1 MKKFKKTISR
11 GLPGGPNE
19 EITEITGAIS
29 VEGYKISSPD
39 KDNTFNI
46 IPSSNISM
54 KDVEFPILGTDNL
67 GNSQVMMPGAQYT
80 FPGDMVVEL
89 PMMAD
94 GGRCWPGY
102 KPVSG
107 KLAYSKGS
115 CEKAQDGEEIKE
127 KYYNPEIEKDIT
139 SGDWKQDLLY
149 RNQWLMDVPYLGDYI
164 KNKAKE
170 IASTSQ
176 EPTRADY
183 ELTEEHLDYRK
194 QQGNMYDGSEDGGSQ
209 KINLLDEYFS
219 EEPSLPLSPYKPV
232 SDYLEFLP
240 SYSIKDKVDEDDN
253 IAKDRDSA
261 IQRAFVDI
269 LKRKEY
275 GSGDDSGS
283 FQFAKDRVD
292 SAESYK
298 DSEVTEAY
306 NQFLK
311 DKKPIFLTH
320 KQSSPLQKLLG
331 VNLAGHKT
339 GMAWDEEVGLPY
351 ISISDAWDFSP
362 DHYSEKWTGR
372 KDGRGDELLRQR
384 SKIQSALMHKA
395 GNPFKIY
402 DRFYFEPKE
411 DSIKYYTDKEVEQL
425 RDSKKQ
431 EGGEQ
436 QTRSQLR
443 DQISQLYQ
451 QLEEEQNR
459 VNDIRSRVPQV
470 SEEIDIADSKII
482 ERINNPVTKDDQKL
496 VELWENYKY
505 ANNPKELAAARN
517 ALPQQIK
524 DVLPEEGKYN
534 VASYSYKDDTW
545 KGGQDPSRELY
556 CTPFGCFPYQKA
568 GATDVD
574 IIGGNY
580 TFTEGAYGSGYKTA
594 GNVPFEKVSVENAE
608 PGDIAIQYNSAPLEY
623 TMSDAP
629 QVFRPHHTTILN
641 KKAEYD
647 DGTPYIEVYNAQGG
661 SRLYF
666 GKDEF
671 ELGPSIE
678 SGDDRNDFSEQHEFY
693 RYVGQTPKIQK
704 QIDDLKELY
713 MQAPEEKIPTLSA
726 LKGETVNLNIPNQIQ
741 AEPLN
746 TRVIIPQSTS
756 KRKKRRQYGAE
767 ILKKQNDILRRQAF
781 AESSFNPSAE
791 SPAGAQ
797 GLTQFTPTTVK
808 ELQRLGFVN
817 EDFDIFNPQQAVEAQ
832 KAYMTYIQNKPYIA
846 KGSDEVQLAKALYA
860 YNRGPSGALKN
871 LTKLKGKYDIYNSLD
886 WLEGINAE
894 SRDYI
899 QKILGQNPE
908 FNIQYKQALESKDY
922 RPIVDLYQAGG
933 ESNMFKIY
941 KDFIMGEFDTSESYP
956 EAEKVFDRLNRVYYK
971 EAKEAGMSP
980 ANYIMTNIVTS

>member
-29 VEGYKISSPD
+29 VEGYKINSPD

-107 KLAYSKGS
+107 KMAYSKGS
-115 CEKAQDGEEIKE
+115 CEKAEDGLELPLKQRGGNTLDDKIAFPLAKKLAAAADATSDFITEKTDDIYNMIK
-127 KYYNPEIEKDIT
+127 PEITQEDRQFIFDNVRPLSYPT
-139 SGDWKQDLLY
+139 LTTMATTGANLL
-149 RNQWLMDVPYLGDYI
+149 LKKAGFDTTTPPALDSDGDYQI
-164 KNKAKE
+164 GDEAWAKSLGVPTKDKY
-170 IASTSQ
+170 IVPQ
-176 EPTRADY
+176 E
-183 ELTEEHLDYRK
+183 E
-194 QQGNMYDGSEDGGSQ
+194 
-209 KINLLDEYFS
+209 
-219 EEPSLPLSPYKPV
+219 YKPSSAKDSDAKYFKLHDDVIDYTKIMKELSSQDVDHVQYFESLAPFLKKGFMDETEFEQIDPLQNFKV
-232 SDYLEFLP
+232 SVGY
-240 SYSIKDKVDEDDN
+240 DED
-253 IAKDRDSA
+253 
-261 IQRAFVDI
+261 
-269 LKRKEY
+269 
-275 GSGDDSGS
+275 
-283 FQFAKDRVD
+283 
-292 SAESYK
+292 
-298 DSEVTEAY
+298 
-306 NQFLK
+306 
-311 DKKPIFLTH
+311 KK
-320 KQSSPLQKLLG
+320 QK
-331 VNLAGHKT
+331 
-339 GMAWDEEVGLPY
+339 Y
-351 ISISDAWDFSP
+351 ISIYDKYDF
-362 DHYSEKWTGR
+362 KG
-372 KDGRGDELLRQR
+372 
-384 SKIQSALMHKA
+384 ALNNVIK
-395 GNPFKIY
+395 PYEFY
-402 DRFYFEPKE
+402 DRYYLPKE
-411 DSIKYYTDKEVEQL
+411 
-425 RDSKKQ
+425 Q

-443 DQISQLYQ
+443 DQILQLYK

-505 ANNPKELAAARN
+505 ANNPTELAAARN
-517 ALPQQIK
+517 ALPQEIK

-568 GATDVD
+568 GATDVN

-594 GNVPFEKVSVENAE
+594 GNVPFEKVSVEDAE

-623 TMSDAP
+623 TMTDAP
-629 QVFRPHHTTILN
+629 RVFRPHHTTILN

-671 ELGPSIE
+671 ELGPNIE
-678 SGDDRNDFSEQHEFY
+678 SGDDRNEFSEQHEFY

-713 MQAPEEKIPTLSA
+713 MQAPEEKIPTLST

-767 ILKKQNDILRRQAF
+767 ILEKQNDILRRQAF

-832 KAYMTYIQNKPYIA
+832 KAYMKYIQSKPFIA
-846 KGSDEVQLAKALYA
+846 KGTDEVQLAKALYA

>member
-29 VEGYKISSPD
+29 VEGYKINSPD

-54 KDVEFPILGTDNL
+54 KDVDFPILGTDNL

-107 KLAYSKGS
+107 KMAYSKGS
-115 CEKAQDGEEIKE
+115 CEKAQD
-127 KYYNPEIEKDIT
+127 
-139 SGDWKQDLLY
+139 
-149 RNQWLMDVPYLGDYI
+149 
-164 KNKAKE
+164 
-170 IASTSQ
+170 
-176 EPTRADY
+176 
-183 ELTEEHLDYRK
+183 
-194 QQGNMYDGSEDGGSQ
+194 
-209 KINLLDEYFS
+209 
-219 EEPSLPLSPYKPV
+219 
-232 SDYLEFLP
+232 
-240 SYSIKDKVDEDDN
+240 
-253 IAKDRDSA
+253 
-261 IQRAFVDI
+261 
-269 LKRKEY
+269 
-275 GSGDDSGS
+275 
-283 FQFAKDRVD
+283 
-292 SAESYK
+292 
-298 DSEVTEAY
+298 
-306 NQFLK
+306 
-311 DKKPIFLTH
+311 
-320 KQSSPLQKLLG
+320 
-331 VNLAGHKT
+331 
-339 GMAWDEEVGLPY
+339 
-351 ISISDAWDFSP
+351 
-362 DHYSEKWTGR
+362 
-372 KDGRGDELLRQR
+372 
-384 SKIQSALMHKA
+384 
-395 GNPFKIY
+395 
-402 DRFYFEPKE
+402 
-411 DSIKYYTDKEVEQL
+411 
-425 RDSKKQ
+425 
-431 EGGEQ
+431 GGEQ

-459 VNDIRSRVPQV
+459 VKDIRSRVPQV
-470 SEEIDIADSKII
+470 SEELDIADSKIAN
-482 ERINNPVTKDDQKL
+482 RINDPVTKDDQKL
-496 VELWENYKY
+496 VQLWENYKY

-517 ALPQQIK
+517 ALPQEVK

-574 IIGGNY
+574 IVGGNY

-623 TMSDAP
+623 TMYDSP

-647 DGTPYIEVYNAQGG
+647 DGTPYVEVYNAQGG

-666 GKDEF
+666 GKDQF

-678 SGDDRNDFSEQHEFY
+678 SGDDRNDYSEQHEFY

-704 QIDDLKELY
+704 QIDDLRELY
-713 MQAPEEKIPTLSA
+713 MQSPEEKVLALSS
-726 LKGETVNLNIPNQIQ
+726 LKAEPVNLSVPNQPQ
-741 AEPLN
+741 VELLD
-746 TRVIIPQSTS
+746 TRVTVPQSTS
-756 KRKKRRQYGAE
+756 KRKRKRKRQYGAE
-767 ILKKQNDILRRQAF
+767 ILEKQNDILRRQAF

-808 ELQRLGFVN
+808 ELQRLGFIN

-832 KAYMTYIQNKPYIA
+832 KAYMKYIQSKSFIA
-846 KGSDEVQLAKALYA
+846 KGTNEVQLAKALYA
-860 YNRGPSGALKN
+860 YNRGPTGALKN
-871 LTKLKGKYDIYNSLD
+871 LTKLKGEYDIYNSLN

-971 EAKEAGMSP
+971 EAKEAGMAP

>member
-29 VEGYKISSPD
+29 VEGYKINSPD

-107 KLAYSKGS
+107 KMAYSKGS
-115 CEKAQDGEEIKE
+115 CEKAQD
-127 KYYNPEIEKDIT
+127 
-139 SGDWKQDLLY
+139 
-149 RNQWLMDVPYLGDYI
+149 
-164 KNKAKE
+164 
-170 IASTSQ
+170 
-176 EPTRADY
+176 
-183 ELTEEHLDYRK
+183 
-194 QQGNMYDGSEDGGSQ
+194 
-209 KINLLDEYFS
+209 
-219 EEPSLPLSPYKPV
+219 
-232 SDYLEFLP
+232 
-240 SYSIKDKVDEDDN
+240 
-253 IAKDRDSA
+253 
-261 IQRAFVDI
+261 
-269 LKRKEY
+269 
-275 GSGDDSGS
+275 
-283 FQFAKDRVD
+283 
-292 SAESYK
+292 
-298 DSEVTEAY
+298 
-306 NQFLK
+306 
-311 DKKPIFLTH
+311 
-320 KQSSPLQKLLG
+320 
-331 VNLAGHKT
+331 
-339 GMAWDEEVGLPY
+339 
-351 ISISDAWDFSP
+351 
-362 DHYSEKWTGR
+362 
-372 KDGRGDELLRQR
+372 
-384 SKIQSALMHKA
+384 
-395 GNPFKIY
+395 
-402 DRFYFEPKE
+402 
-411 DSIKYYTDKEVEQL
+411 
-425 RDSKKQ
+425 
-431 EGGEQ
+431 GGEQ

-443 DQISQLYQ
+443 DQISELYK

-470 SEEIDIADSKII
+470 SQEIDIADSKII

-496 VELWENYKY
+496 VQLWENYTY
-505 ANNPKELAAARN
+505 ANNPKELAAARD
-517 ALPQQIK
+517 ALPQEIK
-524 DVLPEEGKYN
+524 DVLPEEGRYN

-545 KGGQDPSRELY
+545 KAGQEPSRELY

-568 GATDVD
+568 GATDVN

-623 TMSDAP
+623 TMSNAP
-629 QVFRPHHTTILN
+629 RVFRPHHTTILN

-647 DGTPYIEVYNAQGG
+647 DGTPYIEVYNASGG

-678 SGDDRNDFSEQHEFY
+678 SGDDRNEHTEQHEFY

-713 MQAPEEKIPTLSA
+713 MQAPEERIAALSTLE
-726 LKGETVNLNIPNQIQ
+726 GETVNLNVPNQIQ
-741 AEPLN
+741 AEPLD
-746 TRVIIPQSTS
+746 TRVIVPQSTS

-767 ILKKQNDILRRQAF
+767 ILEKQNDILRRQAF

-817 EDFDIFNPQQAVEAQ
+817 KDFDIFNPQQAVEAQ
-832 KAYMTYIQNKPYIA
+832 KAYMKYIQSKPFIA
-846 KGSDEVQLAKALYA
+846 KGTDEVQLAKALYA

-871 LTKLKGKYDIYNSLD
+871 LTKLKGEYDIYNSLD